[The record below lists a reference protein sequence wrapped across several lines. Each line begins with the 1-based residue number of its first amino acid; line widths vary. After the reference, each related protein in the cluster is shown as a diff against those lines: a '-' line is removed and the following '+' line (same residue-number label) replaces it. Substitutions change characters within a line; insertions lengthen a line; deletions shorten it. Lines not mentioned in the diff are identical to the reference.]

1 MTENE
6 RRASDTLRP
15 ADLAVRAASVVALF
29 AIMLFVVLAINPL

>member
-15 ADLAVRAASVVALF
+15 RDLVVRAASVVALF
-29 AIMLFVVLAINPL
+29 AIMLFVVLSISPI